1 MAQIEEPNRPRFKPS
16 VSHSAA
22 WWPNHKPCLTLSVLI
37 WKIKLQAPFSK
48 NYCKVKWQHFCG
60 STGILRWNHKKLPTR
75 SLYISMCMWGVR
87 WRSTFFSRS
96 AGCAG
101 WGLRYGKVSDVCVLS
116 TENLPWKRRGYF
128 LTGSQTYTPP
138 GTASPGPPSKEE
150 IKGMAAVLD
159 LGFLPRETWQ
169 RLPCSKPSSSWL
181 LVSGT
186 DSHPPPN
193 CHGDQSVCYLI
204 NVISD
209 YICTLGVLQPRVA
222 I

>member
-1 MAQIEEPNRPRFKPS
+1 M
-16 VSHSAA
+16 SHSAV
-22 WWPNHKPCLTLSVLI
+22 WWPNHKPCLTLSFLV

-48 NYCKVKWQHFCG
+48 NYCKVKQERFCG
-60 STGILRWNHKKLPTR
+60 SAGILQWNHKKLPTG
-75 SLYISMCMWGVR
+75 SLYISRCMWDVR
-87 WRSTFFSRS
+87 WRSTFFSHP

-101 WGLRYGKVSDVCVLS
+101 WDLRCGKVSDVCVPS

-128 LTGSQTYTPP
+128 LTGRSDLYTSRFSISR
-138 GTASPGPPSKEE
+138 APPSKQE
-150 IKGMAAVLD
+150 IKGMTALLVC
-159 LGFLPRETWQ
+159 GFLPRETWQ
-169 RLPCSKPSSSWL
+169 RLPCSKSSSSWL

-186 DSHPPPN
+186 DSHHPPN

-204 NVISD
+204 NVVSD